1 MSNVNKNIV
10 KIISAFTGVKM
21 LNILCTLV
29 RNKLMAVVVGPAGMG
44 LALIYN
50 SVLEMIGNTS
60 QLNLDQSAVRE
71 VTSGNSARHRADVV
85 TIVRRWTLWLG
96 MVGMIAVCLLSPA
109 LSYWSFGDTDKW
121 WTFCLL
127 SPIPLFTALNGGRQS
142 LLQGLGYLKTL
153 AKASATGIAVA
164 TAVAVVLILTLGI
177 NSIIPIIFTYGACT
191 LASTILFTPRLA
203 STRMSAREVWQR
215 GRGMVRLGALITA
228 SYLVSQAANYI
239 FILYLKNTGNLDTVG
254 LYQSGYALVA
264 TYVGTLLVGV
274 WVEYFP
280 RVGRASHS
288 RHSTSVIV
296 SNQIGLTVTLCLP
309 LVLLFIGLDR
319 VVVQLLYAPEFEAVI
334 PYITIAIVGVIL
346 RVFSFCV
353 SFVMVARGDGRAYI
367 VTESISGFI
376 GMTLNILG
384 YRYGGMAGLG
394 ISYIAW
400 YIIYCTIGWVVYH
413 YRYRLTISHGL
424 IAMTLGYTAIG
435 LVAVIAKYYIGWWV
449 PVVMAVA
456 SLPLS
461 IKRIKK

>member
-1 MSNVNKNIV
+1 
-10 KIISAFTGVKM
+10 
-21 LNILCTLV
+21 
-29 RNKLMAVVVGPAGMG
+29 
-44 LALIYN
+44 
-50 SVLEMIGNTS
+50 
-60 QLNLDQSAVRE
+60 
-71 VTSGNSARHRADVV
+71 
-85 TIVRRWTLWLG
+85 
-96 MVGMIAVCLLSPA
+96 
-109 LSYWSFGDTDKW
+109 
-121 WTFCLL
+121 
-127 SPIPLFTALNGGRQS
+127 
-142 LLQGLGYLKTL
+142 
-153 AKASATGIAVA
+153 
-164 TAVAVVLILTLGI
+164 
-177 NSIIPIIFTYGACT
+177 
-191 LASTILFTPRLA
+191 
-203 STRMSAREVWQR
+203 MSAREVWQR

-239 FILYLKNTGNLDTVG
+239 FILYLKNTGDLDTVG